1 IHLTKEDCNNILQ
14 KALEEFPIADL
25 EISLPEYI
33 SVLGDDIEIKKQIS
47 ESIKSVEEKY
57 NKVKDVEKICTNLR
71 KTNLYSDVKLELLDA
86 SSGKATIS
94 LMVDDSIYKEIIDTL
109 LGDNI
114 KSQADF
120 IKYLYVSKKAN
131 EVYSQVYSAIEEAKE
146 TGYGVS
152 VPKIEDM
159 HLLPPEVVK
168 KNGMYGVKLA
178 AKAKCIHMVAV
189 DIESSF
195 TPIIGSLD
203 QSKMMIDSLQNNAV
217 ENEIWSK
224 EFFGRKLSDIVNDSM
239 KSKIHSLPD
248 RSKDKIK
255 NVLDKIMNSER
266 NNLIAIIL

>member
-1 IHLTKEDCNNILQ
+1 
-14 KALEEFPIADL
+14 
-25 EISLPEYI
+25 
-33 SVLGDDIEIKKQIS
+33 
-47 ESIKSVEEKY
+47 
-57 NKVKDVEKICTNLR
+57 
-71 KTNLYSDVKLELLDA
+71 
-86 SSGKATIS
+86 
-94 LMVDDSIYKEIIDTL
+94 
-109 LGDNI
+109 
-114 KSQADF
+114 
-120 IKYLYVSKKAN
+120 
-131 EVYSQVYSAIEEAKE
+131 
-146 TGYGVS
+146 
-152 VPKIEDM
+152 M

>member
-1 IHLTKEDCNNILQ
+1 
-14 KALEEFPIADL
+14 
-25 EISLPEYI
+25 
-33 SVLGDDIEIKKQIS
+33 
-47 ESIKSVEEKY
+47 
-57 NKVKDVEKICTNLR
+57 
-71 KTNLYSDVKLELLDA
+71 
-86 SSGKATIS
+86 
-94 LMVDDSIYKEIIDTL
+94 
-109 LGDNI
+109 
-114 KSQADF
+114 
-120 IKYLYVSKKAN
+120 
-131 EVYSQVYSAIEEAKE
+131 
-146 TGYGVS
+146 
-152 VPKIEDM
+152 
-159 HLLPPEVVK
+159 
-168 KNGMYGVKLA
+168 
-178 AKAKCIHMVAV
+178 MVAV